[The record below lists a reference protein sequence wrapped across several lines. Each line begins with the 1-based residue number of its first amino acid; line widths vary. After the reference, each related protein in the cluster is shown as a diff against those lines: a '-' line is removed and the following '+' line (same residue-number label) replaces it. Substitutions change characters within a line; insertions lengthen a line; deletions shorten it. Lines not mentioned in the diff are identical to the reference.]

1 MIRAYKEVN
10 DDLLYFHIWEEDET
24 NAVFYQGA
32 MGNVGELEHVSAKTP
47 DELTDIINKKIDEL
61 NNTDWSGIDDDEYDV
76 LIIEYKIDGDGA
88 EKDHEKRQAVQEKMN
103 EILGLTGVG
112 WCDGGSIGDGTM
124 EICCVV
130 FDYQLAYDIINEDLN
145 ETEFED
151 FSRIY
156 VESER

>member
-10 DDLLYFHIWEEDET
+10 DDVLYFHIWETDEN
-24 NAVFYQGA
+24 NAVFYQGV
-32 MGNVGELEHVSAKTP
+32 MGNKGELEHVSAKNP
-47 DELTDIINKKIDEL
+47 DDLTDKINQKIDEL
-61 NNTDWSGIDDDEYDV
+61 NDTGWNGIDDDEYDILV
-76 LIIEYKIDGDGA
+76 IEYKIDGDGT
-88 EKDHEKRQAVQEKMN
+88 EEDHKKRQAVQDRVN
-103 EILGLTGVG
+103 EVLGWTGVG
-112 WCDGGSIGDGTM
+112 FCDGGSIGSGTM

-156 VESER
+156 VESEG

>member
-32 MGNVGELEHVSAKTP
+32 MGDKGELEHVTTKIA
-47 DELTDIINKKIDEL
+47 DELTDIINKKVDEL
-61 NNTDWSGIDDDEYDV
+61 NDTGWSGIDDDEYDV
-76 LIIEYKIDGDGA
+76 LIIEYKIGEEA
-88 EKDHEKRQAVQEKMN
+88 SEKDQVKHQAVQERMN
-103 EILGLTGVG
+103 EVLELTGVG
-112 WCDGGSIGDGTM
+112 WCDGGSIGEGTM

-156 VESER
+156 VESEG

>member
-1 MIRAYKEVN
+1 
-10 DDLLYFHIWEEDET
+10 
-24 NAVFYQGA
+24 
-32 MGNVGELEHVSAKTP
+32 
-47 DELTDIINKKIDEL
+47 
-61 NNTDWSGIDDDEYDV
+61 
-76 LIIEYKIDGDGA
+76 
-88 EKDHEKRQAVQEKMN
+88 MN

-112 WCDGGSIGDGTM
+112 WCDGGSIGGGTM